1 MQRQS
6 RTVQALARGARLA
19 AGLAA
24 APALGLA
31 GARLTTTVLMALGAA
46 VLRAGALAAADF
58 TAAGLG
64 AADFAAAV
72 RDAAGLAAAER
83 GAGADRESTRLNS
96 RHLRL
101 SYAGFCLK
109 KKK

>member
-58 TAAGLG
+58 TAADLG

-83 GAGADRESTRLNS
+83 GAVALAGAAFLA
-96 RHLRL
+96 
-101 SYAGFCLK
+101 AGFFPEIGRGACREK
-109 KKK
+109 G